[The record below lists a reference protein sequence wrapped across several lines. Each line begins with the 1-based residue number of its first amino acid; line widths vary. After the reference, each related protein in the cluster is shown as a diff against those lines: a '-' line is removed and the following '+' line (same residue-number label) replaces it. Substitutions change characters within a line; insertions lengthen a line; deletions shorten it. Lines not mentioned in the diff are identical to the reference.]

1 MSSRTEVRRN
11 LLAASKKKT
20 DGQRQ
25 SSRPLENK
33 KFYFHFKNRRPPQQL
48 TQDLTSLGARVEPF
62 FGKDISCVITDQ
74 QDLRPASTPP
84 KPNSVDSS
92 GPSTSPSVFNVPSA
106 SAGRS
111 GDPKSSLHNGR
122 GQALVRKAMQNVSG
136 STDVLE
142 LCRQWQIEVCYI
154 KSFLPWLQ
162 KLKEKAILENARH
175 GKENATSKQIPEPPQ
190 KLVPPF
196 IKIEDMQGVFKPLY
210 RSLKQWPDITS
221 DRAHQGAPKPKER
234 PALPKEPA
242 PVPKE
247 HAGLP
252 REPAPLPKEQPA
264 LPKAPAPLPK
274 ESASSSKAPAKPV
287 ADSHLKGVP
296 LRPGTSKGASRVKVT
311 EQKKLNCEIC
321 GCSYICLE
329 KHLESEK
336 HAKFMKNA
344 NNFSVVSD
352 IISTLP
358 CNLPNRAAH
367 PLSEINGQDWL
378 TEGPSFPS
386 TSGDENILSL
396 TVGRPWS
403 SPPQALPAK
412 KDHPN
417 VVKQS
422 GFSGTISALRHL
434 KVVRKEPATVTKNL
448 EAPAAESSHL
458 RRPVTS
464 SNFETQAIVKKDVG
478 ALPRCS
484 DISDKRSEC
493 TLPPGTSRPRKR
505 PATFSEFETK
515 AIVKRDAHAVLC
527 CSDVD
532 NVKNEC
538 VPPSF
543 SSEFNKPANKLL
555 VALNVGDSHSE
566 STPVRNAVN
575 VAPNTSEVFDKALEE
590 LFSDSSTLE
599 YSWTDVVSG
608 VVPEP
613 TPSRKQCDETL
624 NPESL
629 QYVSSASAEEQPKG
643 SCTTEN
649 KLNRLCSAP
658 NGEGLCLETV
668 HTEEAGPVTVQL

>member
-11 LLAASKKKT
+11 LLGASKKKT

-106 SAGRS
+106 STGRS
-111 GDPKSSLHNGR
+111 GDPKSSLHSGR

-175 GKENATSKQIPEPPQ
+175 GKENAISKQIPEPPQ

-196 IKIEDMQGVFKPLY
+196 IKIEDMQG
-210 RSLKQWPDITS
+210 RQ
-221 DRAHQGAPKPKER
+221 
-234 PALPKEPA
+234 
-242 PVPKE
+242 
-247 HAGLP
+247 
-252 REPAPLPKEQPA
+252 
-264 LPKAPAPLPK
+264 
-274 ESASSSKAPAKPV
+274 SA
-287 ADSHLKGVP
+287 
-296 LRPGTSKGASRVKVT
+296 R
-311 EQKKLNCEIC
+311 
-321 GCSYICLE
+321 
-329 KHLESEK
+329 
-336 HAKFMKNA
+336 
-344 NNFSVVSD
+344 
-352 IISTLP
+352 
-358 CNLPNRAAH
+358 
-367 PLSEINGQDWL
+367 
-378 TEGPSFPS
+378 
-386 TSGDENILSL
+386 
-396 TVGRPWS
+396 
-403 SPPQALPAK
+403 

-417 VVKQS
+417 VAKQS

-434 KVVRKEPATVTKNL
+434 KVVRKEPAPVAKNL

-458 RRPVTS
+458 RRPVTF
-464 SNFETQAIVKKDVG
+464 SNFETQAVVKKDVG
-478 ALPRCS
+478 TLPRCS
-484 DISDKRSEC
+484 DVRDKRSEC

-527 CSDVD
+527 CSDVA
-532 NVKNEC
+532 NAKNEC

-543 SSEFNKPANKLL
+543 SSEFIKPANKLL
-555 VALNVGDSHSE
+555 VALNVGDSNSE
-566 STPVRNAVN
+566 STPVTNAAN

-613 TPSRKQCDETL
+613 TPSRKQCDEAL
-624 NPESL
+624 NPENL
-629 QYVSSASAEEQPKG
+629 QPTTQCGQVQRSPRVVSFADAAQYGLASGFVA
-643 SCTTEN
+643 
-649 KLNRLCSAP
+649 
-658 NGEGLCLETV
+658 TV
-668 HTEEAGPVTVQL
+668 